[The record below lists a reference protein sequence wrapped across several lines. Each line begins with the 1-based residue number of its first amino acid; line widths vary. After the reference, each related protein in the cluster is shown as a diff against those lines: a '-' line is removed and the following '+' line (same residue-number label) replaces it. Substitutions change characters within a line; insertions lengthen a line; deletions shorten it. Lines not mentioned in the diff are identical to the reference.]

1 MQAPFKQV
9 LKRGQKSCDGHKS
22 FPFPSEVRKKETL
35 DNKSHRDGKRGFV
48 CLLVLGFQRA
58 LTNIFPRERS
68 HDNNLTHS
76 TSQDEE
82 KNMAIE

>member
-1 MQAPFKQV
+1 MAGKK
-9 LKRGQKSCDGHKS
+9 KRKGQ
-22 FPFPSEVRKKETL
+22 
-35 DNKSHRDGKRGFV
+35 NKSHRDGKLGFV